1 MMQVFSVAPLSLS
14 KITKLRNSSSGVK
27 LTRANWI
34 LSCIPSR
41 VPASSRR
48 IRELVALITR
58 LLSSLTFHE
67 YIRIRCHHNF
77 HIHSRFSYYEIEKQT
92 TATSRIS
99 LLVSKIVIVMSRIE
113 KSNRNRIW
121 KTFSIRFQSRNIST
135 QFVSCIRCYNEY
147 STLDT
152 LYILARYTYSILCIM
167 IAQNF
172 E

>member
-1 MMQVFSVAPLSLS
+1 MMQVFSAAPLSLS

-34 LSCIPSR
+34 LSCYPRQSASEFSSHSR
-41 VPASSRR
+41 IGRFNNS
-48 IRELVALITR
+48 
-58 LLSSLTFHE
+58 SSLTFHE

-99 LLVSKIVIVMSRIE
+99 LLVSKIVSVMSRIE

-135 QFVSCIRCYNEY
+135 QFVSCIRYYNEY